1 MRAWKFGGKQHRRDG
16 FLGMITFQ
24 TKTHVDR
31 LKGEQVFD
39 FLVNA
44 NDREYQ
50 EWWPGVHLQLHTL
63 KRCVNHIG
71 NIVYMDEFIGEYR
84 VKSTAVLVEA
94 VPSRKLVWQARKGI
108 RLPVRLSLEMDDDQA
123 GVSITHTIQ
132 VGFKGLGSVLDVVL
146 RVFFPAKFTTAMEE
160 HVKIEFPKLR
170 DMLAR
175 TAGTSPMAS

>member
-1 MRAWKFGGKQHRRDG
+1 
-16 FLGMITFQ
+16 MITFQ

-50 EWWPGVHLQLHTL
+50 AWWPGVHLQFHTL
-63 KRCVNHIG
+63 KRCANHVG

-94 VPSRKLVWQARKGI
+94 IPSRKLVWQSRKGI

-123 GVSITHTIQ
+123 GVTITHTIR
-132 VGFKGLGSVLDVVL
+132 VGFKGLGSVLDF
-146 RVFFPAKFTTAMEE
+146 VFQVYFPAKFKTAIEE
-160 HVKIEFPKLR
+160 HVKTEFPKLR

-175 TAGTSPMAS
+175 TAGSPPIAS